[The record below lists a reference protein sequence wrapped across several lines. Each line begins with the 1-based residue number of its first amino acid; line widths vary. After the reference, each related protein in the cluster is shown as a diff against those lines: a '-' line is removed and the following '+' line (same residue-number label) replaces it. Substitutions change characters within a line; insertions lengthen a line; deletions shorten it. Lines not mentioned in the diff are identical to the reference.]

1 MVVWSFFDYLGIIL
15 RITLQCL
22 LQICSTS
29 HSPHPQRWSSL
40 VGHDLDAPH
49 GRIAH
54 RTAELHPQP
63 DSRDQQSFPAYFGVR
78 FMMFHVRHLGRT
90 QLHLIAIALGVAS
103 KLKNMDIG
111 HHGRFGQIKIM
122 YVCIFKTIQYI
133 LIHLYIYIY
142 IYIHTTIFVFMIY
155 AIPCMTSRFCDLRR
169 RQHIL
174 FSFLKKKTSDST
186 WFILVR
192 LGSSFFHCSFSRI
205 STPLWR
211 LTKLPEVESLRRP
224 HSLLHWEPARRPP
237 ISQTIQTIEP
247 NRTEQAQEY
256 STSTHSCTHCTHV
269 LEKYVIFFQE
279 IKDHAP
285 FWSWH
290 FSQAMDHLASSGSEL
305 SRPAKS

>member
-1 MVVWSFFDYLGIIL
+1 MADLVRSKSCMYAYL
-15 RITLQCL
+15 R
-22 LQICSTS
+22 
-29 HSPHPQRWSSL
+29 
-40 VGHDLDAPH
+40 
-49 GRIAH
+49 
-54 RTAELHPQP
+54 
-63 DSRDQQSFPAYFGVR
+63 
-78 FMMFHVRHLGRT
+78 
-90 QLHLIAIALGVAS
+90 
-103 KLKNMDIG
+103 
-111 HHGRFGQIKIM
+111 
-122 YVCIFKTIQYI
+122 QYNI
-133 LIHLYIYIY
+133 YWYIYIY
-142 IYIHTTIFVFMIY
+142 IYIHIY
-155 AIPCMTSRFCDLRR
+155 IYTYYYICIYDLCHTMYDFAILPLAKKATYLV
-169 RQHIL
+169 L
-174 FSFLKKKTSDST
+174 FSEKKTSDST

-205 STPLWR
+205 STPLSR